1 MKHTQCCPADWDY
14 PPSAV
19 DIVGLEHGE
28 VVGALAVGIP
38 AVGKP
43 TAAVGAVV
51 VAHHLVASSLP
62 LMHHTSK
69 DWFLS

>member
-1 MKHTQCCPADWDY
+1 MKHTQHWPADWDY

-38 AVGKP
+38 AAGKP
-43 TAAVGAVV
+43 AAAVGAVV
-51 VAHHLVASSLP
+51 VAHHLVAYSSP
-62 LMHHTSK
+62 HASHQ
-69 DWFLS
+69 